1 MKKRWN
7 VKQNSLSSVACK
19 VKNSSDFWFII
30 NQILFFKYTT
40 YIFYRSIRIS
50 FACKRFPFFNIC
62 IVPATA
68 FTSNSYKESWEVWV
82 HDLTLE
88 LLSVVQVHFH
98 WRKNVLHDFP
108 IGKHFT
114 NSYNIS
120 EAWGIICKHAIGTY
134 SSDLYY
140 LASVNIIIKF
150 NLATR

>member
-1 MKKRWN
+1 MCWSIFISDTSIYSWNRILVKIQINQSYLYDFWLLKKRWN

-30 NQILFFKYTT
+30 NQIVFFKYTT

-50 FACKRFPFFNIC
+50 FACKRFPFFNIR

-98 WRKNVLHDFP
+98 WRKNCAPLL
-108 IGKHFT
+108 
-114 NSYNIS
+114 SYR
-120 EAWGIICKHAIGTY
+120 KT
-134 SSDLYY
+134 LY
-140 LASVNIIIKF
+140 K
-150 NLATR
+150 